1 MSVRDFLSDRQWWLV
16 LWVLPLA
23 VPFVLSDYLLRLA
36 ILSTFVVVLAVSLD
50 ILFGYTGQASLAHAA
65 FYGTGAYLSALL
77 VGGFD
82 IPVLIAII
90 SATVVVGVV
99 SLLVGWPVLRASGL
113 YFSIITLAFSVVVFE
128 ILNSWREVTGGP
140 IGFRG
145 VPELLSTDGE
155 MFLLIY
161 LVLLAVLVFK
171 RALIASYLGKAFL
184 AIREDEELAAEMGI
198 RTHRYKTLSFVL
210 SSTIAGLAGALFAH
224 YSGFLAPSM
233 FTTFRSFELFVVVVV
248 GGAGTFTGPIV
259 GGVLLT
265 LLPELLREVEE
276 FRQLV
281 YGLLL
286 IVIIMFFP
294 EGVVGTL
301 KTRGW
306 VRQVRRRLPGGGVTT
321 VSEDPADDFTE
332 DGDAGRTGGDAP

>member
-1 MSVRDFLSDRQWWLV
+1 VIVRESLPDRRWLLV
-16 LWVLPLA
+16 LWLVPLA
-23 VPFVLSDYLLRLA
+23 VPLVLSDYLLRLA

-65 FYGTGAYLSALL
+65 FYGVGAYLSALL
-77 VGGFD
+77 VTTFE
-82 IPVLIAII
+82 IPVLAGIAT
-90 SATVVVGVV
+90 ATVVVGVV

-128 ILNSWREVTGGP
+128 VLNSWREVTGGS
-140 IGFRG
+140 IGLRG

-155 MFLLIY
+155 MFLLVY
-161 LVLLAVLVFK
+161 AVLLAILLFK
-171 RALIASYLGKAFL
+171 RALIASYVGKAFL

-233 FTTFRSFELFVVVVV
+233 FTTFRSFELFVIVVV
-248 GGAGTFTGPIV
+248 GGAGTFFGPIV
-259 GGVLLT
+259 GGVVLT
-265 LLPELLREVEE
+265 LLPELLREVDE
-276 FRQLV
+276 FRQLI

-286 IVIIMFFP
+286 ILIIMFFP
-294 EGVVGTL
+294 EGIVGTI
-301 KTRGW
+301 TSRGW
-306 VRQVRRRLPGGGVTT
+306 ARRIRRRLFG
-321 VSEDPADDFTE
+321 SEVAAGNDDSAGDPAA
-332 DGDAGRTGGDAP
+332 DGDDGRTGGDTR

>member
-1 MSVRDFLSDRQWWLV
+1 VSVKESLPGRRWWLV
-16 LWVLPLA
+16 LWLVPLA

-36 ILSTFVVVLAVSLD
+36 ILSTFVVILAVSLD

-65 FYGTGAYLSALL
+65 FYGAGAYLSALL
-77 VGGFD
+77 VAGFE
-82 IPVLIAII
+82 IPVLAAII
-90 SATVVVGVV
+90 TATVIVGVV
-99 SLLVGWPVLRASGL
+99 SLFVSWPVLRASGL

-128 ILNSWREVTGGP
+128 VLNSWREVTGGP
-140 IGFRG
+140 IGLRG

-161 LVLLAVLVFK
+161 VVLLAVLIFK
-171 RALIASYLGKAFL
+171 RTLIASYIGKAFL

-210 SSTIAGLAGALFAH
+210 ASTIAGLAGALFAH
-224 YSGFLAPSM
+224 YSGFLAPSI

-248 GGAGTFTGPIV
+248 GGAGTFLGPIV
-259 GGVLLT
+259 GGVVLT

-276 FRQLV
+276 FRQLI

-286 IVIIMFFP
+286 ILIIMFFP
-294 EGVVGTL
+294 EGIVGTI
-301 KTRGW
+301 KAQGW
-306 VRQVRRRLPGGGVTT
+306 ARQVRRRLLGSGV
-321 VSEDPADDFTE
+321 VPVNEDSADDPGQ
-332 DGDAGRTGGDAP
+332 DSDAERTGGDAP

>member
-1 MSVRDFLSDRQWWLV
+1 VRDLLPDRRWWLV
-16 LWVLPLA
+16 LWLVPLA
-23 VPFVLSDYLLRLA
+23 VPFVFSDYLLRLA
-36 ILSTFVVVLAVSLD
+36 ILSTFVVILAVSLN

-65 FYGTGAYLSALL
+65 FYGAGAYLSALL
-77 VGGFD
+77 VAGFEIPVVGG
-82 IPVLIAII
+82 VLIATL
-90 SATVVVGVV
+90 AVGAV
-99 SLLVGWPVLRASGL
+99 SFLVGWPVLRASGL

-128 ILNSWREVTGGP
+128 VLNSWREVTGGP

-161 LVLLAVLVFK
+161 VVLLAVLVFK
-171 RALIASYLGKAFL
+171 RALVASYVGKAFL

-210 SSTIAGLAGALFAH
+210 ASTIAGLAGALFAH

-248 GGAGTFTGPIV
+248 GGAGTFFGPIV

-265 LLPELLREVEE
+265 LLPELLREVDE
-276 FRQLV
+276 FRQLI

-286 IVIIMFFP
+286 ILIIMFFP
-294 EGVVGTL
+294 EGVVGTI
-301 KTRGW
+301 KAQGW
-306 VRQVRRRLPGGGVTT
+306 AHRVRRRLPGNGVTA
-321 VSEDPADDFTE
+321 VSEDSAEGPAE
-332 DGDAGRTGGDAP
+332 DSDAGRTGGDAP

>member
-1 MSVRDFLSDRQWWLV
+1 MRESVLDRRWWLI
-16 LWVLPLA
+16 LWLVPLA

-36 ILSTFVVVLAVSLD
+36 LLSTFVVVLAVSLD

-77 VGGFD
+77 VAGFD
-82 IPVLIAII
+82 IPVLAGVFT
-90 SATVVVGVV
+90 ATAVVGVV

-128 ILNSWREVTGGP
+128 VLNSWREVTGGP
-140 IGFRG
+140 IGLRG

-161 LVLLAVLVFK
+161 VVLLAVLVLK
-171 RALIASYLGKAFL
+171 RALITSYIGKAFL

-210 SSTIAGLAGALFAH
+210 SSTIAGLTGALFAH

-248 GGAGTFTGPIV
+248 GGAGTFIGPIV

-281 YGLLL
+281 YGFLL
-286 IVIIMFFP
+286 ILIIMFFP
-294 EGVVGTL
+294 EGIVGTI
-301 KTRGW
+301 KARGW
-306 VRQVRRRLPGGGVTT
+306 AHRLRRRLPGSGVAA
-321 VSEDPADDFTE
+321 VSEEPADEPAE
-332 DGDAGRTGGDAP
+332 DGDAGTAGGDTP